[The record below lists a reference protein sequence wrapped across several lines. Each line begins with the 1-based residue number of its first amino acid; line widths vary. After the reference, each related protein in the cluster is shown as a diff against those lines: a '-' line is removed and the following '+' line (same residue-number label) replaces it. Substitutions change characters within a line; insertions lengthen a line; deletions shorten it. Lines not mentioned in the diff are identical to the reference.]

1 MMVLGEYEFNEM
13 FDGRFDDMPYAY
25 AFNLALL
32 TLLAIIGRY
41 TTRIHYHNNLYHDNV
56 DRICNCTSNPTIL
69 S

>member
-1 MMVLGEYEFNEM
+1 MMVLGEYEFNDM

-41 TTRIHYHNNLYHDNV
+41 TFPIHYHIHLHPNKTLRYHS
-56 DRICNCTSNPTIL
+56 R
-69 S
+69 

>member
-1 MMVLGEYEFNEM
+1 MMVLGEYEFNDM

-41 TTRIHYHNNLYHDNV
+41 TTRINYHIHLYQNNTLNY
-56 DRICNCTSNPTIL
+56 TIL

>member
-1 MMVLGEYEFNEM
+1 MMVLGEYEFNDM

-41 TTRIHYHNNLYHDNV
+41 TTRIHYHNNLYHDKGIIFV
-56 DRICNCTSNPTIL
+56 HQTLHYYLR
-69 S
+69 

>member
-1 MMVLGEYEFNEM
+1 MMVLGEYEFNDM

-41 TTRIHYHNNLYHDNV
+41 IFRIHYHIHSYPNTTVHQTLQYHF
-56 DRICNCTSNPTIL
+56 R
-69 S
+69 

>member
-1 MMVLGEYEFNEM
+1 MMVLGEYEFNDM

-41 TTRIHYHNNLYHDNV
+41 TSQIHYHIHLYPNK
-56 DRICNCTSNPTIL
+56 IGQYYTSNPTI
-69 S
+69 SF

>member
-1 MMVLGEYEFNEM
+1 MMVLGEYEFNDM

-41 TTRIHYHNNLYHDNV
+41 TSQIHYHIHLFMR
-56 DRICNCTSNPTIL
+56 RIFCDLP
-69 S
+69 